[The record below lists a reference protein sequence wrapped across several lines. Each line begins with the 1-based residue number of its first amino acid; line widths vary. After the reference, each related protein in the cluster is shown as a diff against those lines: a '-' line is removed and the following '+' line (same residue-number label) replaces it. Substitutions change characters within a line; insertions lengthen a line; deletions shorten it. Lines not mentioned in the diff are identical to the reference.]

1 MAMPARPCPQAVE
14 AAAERFA
21 AVRAAVGKEIG
32 IGLDFH
38 GRVKLPMAKKL
49 MAVWKRFE
57 PLNP

>member
-1 MAMPARPCPQAVE
+1 MPVLQAVE

-21 AVRAAVGKEIG
+21 AVRAAVGPEIG

-49 MAVWKRFE
+49 MAVRKLW
-57 PLNP
+57 LDS